1 MRKNH
6 TIITRFGGLNQSA
19 YSGDDTVYSPDMLNF
34 RITDRYELEKRDGF
48 ETVAQST
55 APVRAMWCGEI
66 ASVRQ
71 LIYVSAGQVVS
82 YGLSDG
88 SSTVIGSIADGVTNI
103 FGFGGLV
110 YIQNGVDYYRYDGST
125 LESVEGYIPIV
136 AISTP
141 PAGGGVAYETV
152 NMLTAKRRQLFSSDF
167 TAKVYVLAEKE
178 LDSIVSVKVN
188 GAVTNQYDE
197 DLEAGTVEFF
207 APPAAGL
214 NNVEITYSKSHSL
227 RQRITGSSHSMLFG
241 SNADTR
247 IFMWGNPGF
256 RAYRFHSELA
266 DGVPSAEY
274 FPELNY
280 TVIGASEITD
290 IVQQYDRQLIFTPD
304 SAYYSYCDVR
314 TDSAG
319 KVYSSFPVFS
329 LNSSKGNLVTASGC
343 AVNGKPVTM
352 CRDGINIWES
362 TAIENEK
369 NAVCFSAPIADVIRG
384 VQAAGEW
391 SKCRL
396 FDFQTASE
404 LYFAYGAVMYI
415 FNYRLGVWYAYDGV
429 EALLFCDCY
438 GELYI
443 AGNDNSIYRYG
454 SGSKAHTAY
463 WTSECMTLSQPL
475 SRKDIGSVVL
485 TAVVGNDT
493 EVTLE
498 CRDGEERSGMAVS
511 QTFSPSYSGVRYVAA
526 RQLRISMRRVHSLKL
541 RVSCGSGKALTLKS
555 IGIISTKKGEAEY
568 GI

>member
-34 RITDRYELEKRDGF
+34 RITDRYELEKREGL
-48 ETVAQST
+48 ETLAQST
-55 APVRAMWCGEI
+55 PPVPGMWWGVI

-71 LIYVSAGQVVS
+71 HIYVSAGQVVS

-88 SSTVIGSIADGVTNI
+88 SSTVIGSITDGVTNI

-188 GAVTNQYDE
+188 GALTNQYDE

-369 NAVCFSAPIADVIRG
+369 NSVCFSAPIADVIRG
-384 VQAAGEW
+384 VQAAGE
-391 SKCRL
+391 
-396 FDFQTASE
+396 
-404 LYFAYGAVMYI
+404 
-415 FNYRLGVWYAYDGV
+415 
-429 EALLFCDCY
+429 
-438 GELYI
+438 
-443 AGNDNSIYRYG
+443 
-454 SGSKAHTAY
+454 
-463 WTSECMTLSQPL
+463 
-475 SRKDIGSVVL
+475 
-485 TAVVGNDT
+485 
-493 EVTLE
+493 
-498 CRDGEERSGMAVS
+498 
-511 QTFSPSYSGVRYVAA
+511 
-526 RQLRISMRRVHSLKL
+526 
-541 RVSCGSGKALTLKS
+541 
-555 IGIISTKKGEAEY
+555 
-568 GI
+568 

>member
-1 MRKNH
+1 
-6 TIITRFGGLNQSA
+6 
-19 YSGDDTVYSPDMLNF
+19 
-34 RITDRYELEKRDGF
+34 
-48 ETVAQST
+48 
-55 APVRAMWCGEI
+55 MWCGEI

-188 GAVTNQYDE
+188 GALTNQYDE

-266 DGVPSAEY
+266 DGVPSAE
-274 FPELNY
+274 
-280 TVIGASEITD
+280 
-290 IVQQYDRQLIFTPD
+290 
-304 SAYYSYCDVR
+304 
-314 TDSAG
+314 
-319 KVYSSFPVFS
+319 
-329 LNSSKGNLVTASGC
+329 
-343 AVNGKPVTM
+343 
-352 CRDGINIWES
+352 
-362 TAIENEK
+362 
-369 NAVCFSAPIADVIRG
+369 
-384 VQAAGEW
+384 
-391 SKCRL
+391 
-396 FDFQTASE
+396 
-404 LYFAYGAVMYI
+404 
-415 FNYRLGVWYAYDGV
+415 
-429 EALLFCDCY
+429 
-438 GELYI
+438 
-443 AGNDNSIYRYG
+443 
-454 SGSKAHTAY
+454 
-463 WTSECMTLSQPL
+463 
-475 SRKDIGSVVL
+475 
-485 TAVVGNDT
+485 
-493 EVTLE
+493 
-498 CRDGEERSGMAVS
+498 
-511 QTFSPSYSGVRYVAA
+511 
-526 RQLRISMRRVHSLKL
+526 
-541 RVSCGSGKALTLKS
+541 
-555 IGIISTKKGEAEY
+555 
-568 GI
+568 